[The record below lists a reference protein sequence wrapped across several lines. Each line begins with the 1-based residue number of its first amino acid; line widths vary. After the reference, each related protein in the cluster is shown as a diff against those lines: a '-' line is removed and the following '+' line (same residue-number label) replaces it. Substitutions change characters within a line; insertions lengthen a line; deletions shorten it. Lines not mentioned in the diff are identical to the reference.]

1 MEKKASKDF
10 HQGNEEKY
18 TNLSDTNK
26 KYLSNDDYIRLL
38 YNSKNNGTNIN
49 FPLNIIYNKKKTK
62 NTK

>member
-1 MEKKASKDF
+1 MEKKASQDF
-10 HQGNEEKY
+10 HQDKEEKY
-18 TNLSDTNK
+18 NIFSDTNR

-49 FPLNIIYNKKKTK
+49 FPLNVIYNKKKSK